1 MSVFYKI
8 KILGYEINPF
18 HLIAFSN
25 FLFIGLYLF
34 LSFYNR
40 ISTDDF
46 YFLNSVNK
54 YGIVG
59 GTIHEHATWSGRW
72 TSVLLTHF
80 VLFFH
85 KLNYSL
91 FLYQVSILL
100 LFITSIYRLL
110 KNLNY
115 LFWQVALKSSE
126 LLNTSIFII
135 SAFFYTCFK
144 IDETWFWLCASS
156 NYLLSVVFFILGIS
170 AIINPKKS
178 IFNFTLTIFSFTYL
192 GGSCEP
198 LALFSSFIL
207 LLFALGIYLKRTSIP
222 LPTTLLFSRTLTAFL
237 FCLGSFVLLYI
248 ANGNRIREQF
258 FEDISVFECFLI
270 NFKTTGMIVL
280 LRLPTIILYLI
291 LFSVPAFYLG
301 LSQKVRPQS
310 KKTLF
315 KRIVT
320 IGIVYGLLIYI
331 YQFPVTYVTKDIAAY
346 RALFP
351 ITLLTFLTS
360 MLIFYHVGLML
371 NLKEEIKQFFLLAS
385 LIGVIILNIY
395 TLSRQISTVP
405 KYTKAYDERIDLLLK
420 NKNNPETN
428 CLVPLPNSGL
438 LLSAEISSDTSF
450 FSNTHLKLGLGIKS
464 NIKLKKNN

>member
-1 MSVFYKI
+1 VSVFYKI

-91 FLYQVSILL
+91 FLYQLSILL
-100 LFITSIYRLL
+100 LLITSVYRLL
-110 KNLNY
+110 KNLNFLY
-115 LFWQVALKSSE
+115 WQVELKSSE
-126 LLNTSIFII
+126 LLNISIFII
-135 SAFFYTCFK
+135 SALFYTCFK

-170 AIINPKKS
+170 TLINPMKS
-178 IFNFTLTIFSFTYL
+178 NINTTLNILSFTYL

-198 LALFSSFIL
+198 LAIFSVFIL
-207 LLFALGIYLKRTSIP
+207 LVFALGIYLKRTSIP
-222 LPTTLLFSRTLTAFL
+222 LHTSLLFSRTLTALL
-237 FCLGSFVLLYI
+237 FCLGSFILLYI
-248 ANGNRIREQF
+248 ANGNRVREQF
-258 FEDISVFECFLI
+258 FEDISIFECFLL
-270 NFKTTGMIVL
+270 NVKTTGMIVL

-301 LSQKVRPQS
+301 LLQKVRPHS
-310 KKTLF
+310 KKTIL
-315 KRIVT
+315 KRVVT

-331 YQFPVTYVTKDIAAY
+331 YQFPVTYVTQDIAAY

-351 ITLLTFLTS
+351 ITLLSNIAT
-360 MLIFYHVGLML
+360 LIVLYNIGLMIKL
-371 NLKEEIKQFFLLAS
+371 NNSTKQYLLPLVFVS
-385 LIGVIILNIY
+385 VIVLNIY
-395 TLSRQISTVP
+395 TLFRQYQTLP
-405 KYTKAYDERIDLLLK
+405 KYAKAYDERITYLLK
-420 NKNNPETN
+420 TKMNPATIKLN
-428 CLVPLPNSGL
+428 PLPNSGL
-438 LLSAEISSDTSF
+438 LMSAEISTDSLY
-450 FSNTHLKLGLGIKS
+450 FSNLHLQMGLNLKGLVKL
-464 NIKLKKNN
+464 NNSK